1 MSDKEQNECS
11 QVSSQTSTGYKLDPQ
26 YCSPHPQW
34 HGMSAED
41 SRKAQLE
48 EDRLKQ
54 ENDKF
59 FNDWEK

>member
-26 YCSPHPQW
+26 YCSP
-34 HGMSAED
+34 D

-54 ENDKF
+54 ENDMF
-59 FNDWEK
+59 FNDWEKLRFDR